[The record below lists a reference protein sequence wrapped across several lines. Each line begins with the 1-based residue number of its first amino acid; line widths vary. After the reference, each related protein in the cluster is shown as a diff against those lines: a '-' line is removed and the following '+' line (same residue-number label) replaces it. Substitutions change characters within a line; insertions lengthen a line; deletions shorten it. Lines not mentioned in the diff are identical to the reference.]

1 MAPKVKSDFGPNFVA
16 AVVVVVV
23 VVVVADVVAAV
34 VVVLP
39 LSWRLKRKSEK
50 PI

>member
-23 VVVVADVVAAV
+23 VVADVVAVV